1 MKKIRVAAIG
11 VIAGLALAF
20 TGLVPALDAVQTAD
34 ARNPHCAGNS
44 DNLKHPN
51 GGVVKDAPP
60 CD

>member
-51 GGVVKDAPP
+51 GGVVHNAPP